1 MSKMGNFVVAIEEAL
16 FEGASAEEIASQ
28 FNLSIATV
36 EEIIARLEDS
46 YAEPDID
53 SYTEYQD
60 LPWGGD
66 DAFET
71 CSYAED
77 F

>member
-1 MSKMGNFVVAIEEAL
+1 MSKMGNFVMAIEEAL
-16 FEGASAEEIASQ
+16 FDGATAEEIAAEFGISVAQ
-28 FNLSIATV
+28 VERHIAQL
-36 EEIIARLEDS
+36 EEN
-46 YAEPDID
+46 YAEPDVD

-66 DAFET
+66 DMFET
-71 CSYAED
+71 CNFVED